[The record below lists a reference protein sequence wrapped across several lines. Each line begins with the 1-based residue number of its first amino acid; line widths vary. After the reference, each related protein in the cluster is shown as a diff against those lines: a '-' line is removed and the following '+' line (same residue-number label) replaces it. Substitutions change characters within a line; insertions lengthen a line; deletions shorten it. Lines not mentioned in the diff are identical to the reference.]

1 MALEVKKIHSLSA
14 QAIEDL
20 KAIEKIGGLEH
31 LAQLSEELKKA
42 MADEEQLRAVSPMLP
57 PYFAE
62 LRKNLGFLLG
72 TAKSLQTHGVNRTKD
87 IEGLLDQ
94 LSHIK

>member
-1 MALEVKKIHSLSA
+1 MVLEVQKIQSLSA
-14 QAIEDL
+14 QAIENL

-72 TAKSLQTHGVNRTKD
+72 TDKSLQTHGVNRTKD

>member
-1 MALEVKKIHSLSA
+1 MVLEVKKIQSLSE
-14 QAIEDL
+14 QSVTDL
-20 KAIEKIGGLEH
+20 KAIEKLGGLEH
-31 LAQLSEELKKA
+31 LAQLADELKKA

-87 IEGLLDQ
+87 IQGLLDQ
-94 LSHIK
+94 LSRIK

>member
-1 MALEVKKIHSLSA
+1 
-14 QAIEDL
+14 
-20 KAIEKIGGLEH
+20 
-31 LAQLSEELKKA
+31 
-42 MADEEQLRAVSPMLP
+42 MLP
-57 PYFAE
+57 PYFTE